1 MIKFVN
7 AKINIGLNVVGK
19 RPDGYHNLETVFFP
33 VGIETGL
40 PQQPFPFD
48 DILEVTVVRDTPTR
62 CKIVFLGR
70 KIDCPPEKNLV
81 VKVVKAFMRA
91 YTEAFGEDD
100 HLGSISISLDKH
112 LPDGAGLGGGSA
124 DASFTLL
131 ALNETFGNPFSNE
144 SLMDIAGTLGADCP
158 FFILNKP
165 CFASGTGNILTP
177 IDLSLAGK
185 YLLLV
190 KPPVYISTKEAFAGI
205 RPKPSGFNLLD
216 LPALP
221 IEEWKRYV
229 FNDFEASVFPTH
241 PELAA
246 LRQDIYDS
254 GALYASMSGSGSSIY
269 GIFPDDGTAASE
281 CLKRFSST
289 YDGVWLFRL

>member
-48 DILEVTVVRDTPTR
+48 DILEVTIHRDAPTG
-62 CKIVFLGR
+62 CNIIFLGR

-81 VKVVKAFMRA
+81 VRAVKTFMRA
-91 YTEAFGEDD
+91 YADTYGEDD
-100 HLGSISISLDKH
+100 RLGHISISLDKH

-131 ALNETFGNPFSNE
+131 ALNETLGNPFSTE
-144 SLMDIAGTLGADCP
+144 RLAEIAGPLGADCP
-158 FFILNKP
+158 FFIFNRP
-165 CFASGTGNILTP
+165 CFACGTGDILTP
-177 IDLSLAGK
+177 IDLSLSGK

-205 RPKPSGFNLLD
+205 RPKTAGFNLRD
-216 LPALP
+216 LPSLP
-221 IEEWKRYV
+221 LEEWKRYV
-229 FNDFEASVFPTH
+229 FNDFEASVFPSH

-254 GALYASMSGSGSSIY
+254 GAVYASMSGSGSSIY
-269 GIFPDDGTAASE
+269 GIFHGEGTAAAE
-281 CLKRFSST
+281 ALERFSST
-289 YDGVWLFRL
+289 YDSVWLFRL